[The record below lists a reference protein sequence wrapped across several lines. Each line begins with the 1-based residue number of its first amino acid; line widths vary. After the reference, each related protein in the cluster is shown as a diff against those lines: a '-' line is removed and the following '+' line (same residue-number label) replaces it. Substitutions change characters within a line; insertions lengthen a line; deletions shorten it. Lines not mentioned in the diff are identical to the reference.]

1 MPRYNPNRL
10 YKPSARTICTI
21 CREEAKEKT
30 SDYYP
35 HGPRFVV
42 TDNDT
47 RASPDRITSDG
58 QLWYHQSCYEIL
70 ASSYVTSE
78 LPIKKQIR
86 EFYEATTPI
95 YRTPKYQRRVLESM
109 REGLLFSKHT
119 KGILDACFSQ
129 ALLRR
134 LPEEILRTILEYVGK
149 CRYLMVLGETRRL
162 FDQWRISCD
171 NYRHERV
178 SASNHVFLTRME
190 YGGVSYISKIGNVP
204 FGKPS
209 GEGFPGEMISLP
221 PNTRRLL
228 VSKDHMGVR
237 DIRPIAD
244 GLEPPSDGS
253 PWYEVLGE
261 PNTSL
266 DTEIEVSYNV
276 RSPSLLGSLGS
287 SSEVNLGAIS
297 SMGPVNRN

>member
-10 YKPSARTICTI
+10 YKPSTRTI

-30 SDYYP
+30 SDHYP

-47 RASPDRITSDG
+47 RAASADRITSHG

-70 ASSYVTSE
+70 ASSYVTADI
-78 LPIKKQIR
+78 PIKKQIR
-86 EFYEATTPI
+86 EYYEATTPI
-95 YRTPKYQRRVLESM
+95 YPAPKYQRRVLESM
-109 REGLLFSKHT
+109 REGLFSEHT
-119 KGILDACFSQ
+119 KVVFEACFSQ

-134 LPEEILRTILEYVGK
+134 LPEEILCTILEYVGK
-149 CRYLMVLGETRRL
+149 CRYLRVLGETCRL
-162 FDQWRISCD
+162 FDQWRITCED
-171 NYRHERV
+171 NYGHERV
-178 SASNHVFLTRME
+178 NASKHVFLTRME
-190 YGGVSYISKIGNVP
+190 YRGVSYISKISNVP
-204 FGKPS
+204 FGKAS
-209 GEGFPGEMISLP
+209 DEGFHGELLSLP

-237 DIRPIAD
+237 DIRPIVN
-244 GLEPPSDGS
+244 GLELSADGS

-261 PNTSL
+261 PNTSI

-276 RSPSLLGSLGS
+276 RSPSLLGSLGN

-297 SMGPVNRN
+297 SMDPVNRN